1 MYEVKALQTNTPE
14 YAKDLT
20 ELEPFVPFYIIG
32 IKIDKRRLFDG
43 KYNNWQCRVSSDEQN

>member
-1 MYEVKALQTNTPE
+1 MYEAKALQSNTTE